1 MKLSDAH
8 IENMFGADGE
18 NITLVRKF
26 AAEIRHA
33 KLVADVYFND
43 RKAFSSP
50 VVVTEDS
57 GHLIANIDSR
67 FSFDPEVN
75 LDHILVRVH
84 YICNDEVLFQSY
96 TNRVNFPIEIG
107 DYDVD
112 MYFTLMDLYPESS
125 LRTHVPDSKIRLLGS
140 KKFKSMN
147 LDEQDPVAGEVIT
160 PDFRLIDD
168 TNYESL
174 RDAYLGDYMT
184 NYPTI
189 SGIGDTWADVSKKTI
204 WPWLAIKYNFNKEF
218 DVVVKYKGEVKW
230 DSATADEGAWNPV
243 PTTCHTEGED
253 VPRTYLLLDTK
264 DLQFGEGYQYTLSGE
279 RTENPMLDEKDF
291 TVEMVLNSA
300 TVVVEEPTVVEVT
313 EPAAASG
320 THTVEDRTLIAT
332 ANTTGEAYN
341 GTTVTVRSEVVEG
354 SESDLD
360 IVVSIH
366 KEGLVDED
374 DLRRTVEPEDMD
386 ELANFLNTANDGNGH
401 AVNDYITFTCNGIT
415 AEDLLANGGVIEIT
429 LNGGV

>member
-1 MKLSDAH
+1 MKLNDAY
-8 IENMFGADGE
+8 IENMFDVNGE

-26 AAEIRHA
+26 AAEVRHA

-67 FSFDPEVN
+67 FSFDPEID

-84 YICNDEVLFQSY
+84 YIDDEAVLFQSF
-96 TNRVNFPIEIG
+96 TGNVSLPIEEG

-112 MYFTLMDLYPESS
+112 MYFTLMDLYPESN
-125 LRTHVPDSKIRLLGS
+125 LRTHVPDTKIRLLS
-140 KKFKSMN
+140 TNKFKSMD
-147 LDEQDPVAGEVIT
+147 LDAQDPIAGEVIT
-160 PDFRLIDD
+160 PDFRLLDH
-168 TNYESL
+168 TNYNSL
-174 RDAYLGDYMT
+174 CSTYLGDYMK

-189 SGIGDTWADVSKKTI
+189 SGVGNTWEDVSKKSI

-253 VPRTYLLLDTK
+253 VPRTYLLLDVK
-264 DLQFGEGYQYTLSGE
+264 DLQFSEGYQYTLSGE
-279 RTENPMLDEKDF
+279 RTENPMLNEKDF
-291 TVEMVLNSA
+291 TVEMVLHSA
-300 TVVVEEPTVVEVT
+300 TVVVEEPTVVEEP

-320 THTVEDRTLIAT
+320 TYIVEDRTLTAT
-332 ANTTGEAYN
+332 AITTGEEYN
-341 GTTVTVRSEVVEG
+341 GTVVTVRSEVVEG

-366 KEGLVDED
+366 RDGLVDED
-374 DLRRTVEPEDMD
+374 DLHRTVEPEDMD